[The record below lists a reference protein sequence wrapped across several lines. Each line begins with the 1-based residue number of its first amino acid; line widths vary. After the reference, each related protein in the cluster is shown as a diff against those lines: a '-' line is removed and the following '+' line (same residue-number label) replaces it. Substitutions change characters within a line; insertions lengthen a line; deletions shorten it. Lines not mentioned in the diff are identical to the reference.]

1 MLTPQLTIKAK
12 TTIGVEMNL
21 ESIIVNQVV
30 TDNDGALKI
39 KQGEEFVNSKAYL
52 DFFEAVKAVK
62 ACT

>member
-1 MLTPQLTIKAK
+1 MK

-30 TDNDGALKI
+30 TDDNGALKI

-52 DFFEAVKAVK
+52 DFFEAVKAAK
-62 ACT
+62 AHT